1 MPLHRLR
8 AKLDPRLQIGFVGGL
23 NREVRAIRRVI
34 RERDIDLVLV
44 CGLVNPHAAIAG
56 RREGVPVVW
65 MITDSRAPVVLR
77 RLLMPLVER
86 LSSAVLFNGKAMA
99 DLHLGKGSLKVPS
112 FIFFPPV
119 DTDRFVP
126 SAARRIATRR
136 LLGIPSQAPVVGMV
150 ANLNPQKGIEYFLRA
165 ASIIQRSKPET
176 WFILVGAPFG
186 THRAYENQLQ
196 LEITRAG
203 IRRDHLILTGG
214 RPDVENYYPAMD
226 AKLITSV
233 PRSEGSTT
241 TAIEAMAC
249 GVPVV
254 TTNVGSV
261 SEVISDEVTGL
272 VVPPLDARAI
282 AEATLRLLGN
292 SNLAGRMGQAGRRRA
307 IEHFTA
313 EVCAQTHVKAFE
325 TAIDYGRSRR
335 GGRKR
340 LMAPK

>member
-8 AKLDPRLQIGFVGGL
+8 AKLDPRLQIGFAVGL

-34 RERDIDLVLV
+34 REREIDLVLV

-65 MITDSRAPVVLR
+65 MITDSRAPAALR

-86 LSSAVLFNGKAMA
+86 LASAVLFNGKALA
-99 DLHLGKGSLKVPS
+99 DLHLRKSGLKVPS

-126 SAARRIATRR
+126 SAARRNATRR

-150 ANLNPQKGIEYFLRA
+150 ANLNPQKGVEYFLRA
-165 ASIIQRSKPET
+165 ASIIQQSRPET

-196 LEITRAG
+196 LEIARSG

-214 RPDVENYYPAMD
+214 RDDVENYYPAMD
-226 AKLITSV
+226 TKLITSV

-261 SEVISDEVTGL
+261 SEVVTDEITGL
-272 VVPPLDARAI
+272 VVPPLDERAI
-282 AEATLRLLGN
+282 SEATLRILGN
-292 SNLAGRMGQAGRRRA
+292 SSLAGRMGEAGRRRA
-307 IEHFTA
+307 IEHFTT
-313 EVCAQTHVKAFE
+313 EVCVETHVEAFE
-325 TAIDYGRSRR
+325 TAIEHERSRR
-335 GGRKR
+335 GGPRTN
-340 LMAPK
+340 LAPK